1 MRIEVLCT
9 GDELLT
15 GITGDTNSPFFM
27 ERLFRMGEKV
37 AWSQTVGD
45 VREDIQRALREISG
59 RADAALVSGGMG
71 PTADDLTMEC
81 AAAVA
86 GVRLV
91 EDSRVLE
98 SIRARFAARNLVFS
112 ANNARQAQVP
122 DGAEAVL
129 NPVGSAP
136 MVIQRL
142 GRCTFFYVP
151 GVPREYKNLV
161 EREVLPRLEQ
171 LIRTQPARVFR
182 ASRMLK
188 TVGLPESHLDAK
200 VAPLARVH
208 SRVIFGFRTH
218 APENHLKLVAEGESQ
233 AEADRSLADA
243 ERDCR
248 EALGAFVFGAEGDD
262 FPGTVVRL
270 LASRHETLSFA
281 ESCTGGLASA
291 MVTSVPGASDVLV
304 GSAVTYTQSLK
315 SRWAQVPEQLLREH
329 DAVSA
334 PVAEAMAAGIRR
346 EAGTTWGL
354 GITGY
359 AGPTGGTEQ
368 DPVGTVYLALAS
380 EKDVVSQRFLFSGD
394 RERVRQFAAYTA
406 LDMLRRRVLGVGPA

>member
-15 GITGDTNSPFFM
+15 GITGDTNSPFFL
-27 ERLFRMGEKV
+27 ERLFRIGEKL

-45 VREDIQRALREISG
+45 VREDIERALKEISAS
-59 RADAALVSGGMG
+59 ADAVLVSGGLG

-81 AAAVA
+81 AARVA

-91 EDSRVLE
+91 EDPRVLE
-98 SIRARFAARNLVFS
+98 SIRARFASRNLVFS
-112 ANNARQAQVP
+112 ANNARQALVP
-122 DGAEAVL
+122 EGAEAVL

-136 MVIQRL
+136 MVIQKL
-142 GRCTFFYVP
+142 GRCTVFYVP
-151 GVPREYKNLV
+151 GVPREYKHLV
-161 EREVLPRLEQ
+161 EQEVLPRLEQ
-171 LIRTQPARVFR
+171 LIRAQPARVFR

-188 TVGLPESHLDAK
+188 TVGLPESHLDAM
-200 VAPLARVH
+200 VAPLAKVH

-218 APENHLKLVAEGESQ
+218 APENHLKLMAEGESQ
-233 AEADRSLADA
+233 AEADRSLADV

-248 EALGAFVFGAEGDD
+248 EVLGAFVFGAEGDD

-270 LASRHETLSFA
+270 LAARKETLAFA
-281 ESCTGGLASA
+281 ESCTGGLAAA
-291 MVTSVPGASDVLV
+291 MVTSVPGASDVLL
-304 GSAVTYTQSLK
+304 GSAVTYAESLK
-315 SRWAQVPEQLLREH
+315 VRWAQVPEQLLSQH
-329 DAVSA
+329 GAVSA

-346 EAGTTWGL
+346 ETGASWGL

-359 AGPTGGTEQ
+359 AGPSGGTEQ
-368 DPVGTVYLALAS
+368 DPVGTVYLGLAS
-380 EKDVVSQRFLFSGD
+380 DKDAVSRRCLFSGD

-406 LDMLRRRVLGVGPA
+406 LDMLRRRVLGVEPA